1 MPANTRNTRSNQ
13 VSSRSTRTAASK
25 APKAPATRPTTKSRR
40 QGTKTNPS
48 NNISTLNET
57 ITNTNDDDVTRNLSN
72 SNNGVEEQTTRNQD
86 ITDQTT
92 NDKQQQLNQPKTF
105 ISRFPGLDL
114 DTFHE
119 HLDEWTLVR
128 LREANAKQAPK
139 GTRAPTEIRAVVKSI
154 RLNYEKQMLM
164 AALMG
169 GLHEVVVWNLVGEG
183 SKKAHFN
190 PWIRFLAFG
199 VEALKEPLPEK
210 ADSTG
215 WASRNRKVA
224 DLWKALSD
232 DEKDTTDNPT
242 FTHIDGS
249 TVAPQ
254 VHPLTEAEKSKYEPI
269 FKRLVDV
276 EKLHICHGKPE
287 PTQSIATLQKNS
299 LAALKKAHHDRYQIT
314 YYATAV
320 SCGDIEGWIQT
331 YSNNT
336 LFAKWATDDMKIPG
350 SLSSYVNGKKAAE
363 VIEGSKVQQPSDE
376 RRTRLGRILNELVDA
391 VTPKCFFPKKPD
403 PEGELK
409 EIGYG
414 ERPLWS

>member
-1 MPANTRNTRSNQ
+1 
-13 VSSRSTRTAASK
+13 
-25 APKAPATRPTTKSRR
+25 
-40 QGTKTNPS
+40 
-48 NNISTLNET
+48 
-57 ITNTNDDDVTRNLSN
+57 
-72 SNNGVEEQTTRNQD
+72 
-86 ITDQTT
+86 
-92 NDKQQQLNQPKTF
+92 
-105 ISRFPGLDL
+105 
-114 DTFHE
+114 
-119 HLDEWTLVR
+119 
-128 LREANAKQAPK
+128 
-139 GTRAPTEIRAVVKSI
+139 
-154 RLNYEKQMLM
+154 MLM

-232 DEKDTTDNPT
+232 DEKDVFQNPYFFALANLPDLSNLPAENDNSNIEDNDNPT

-376 RRTRLGRILNELVDA
+376 RRTRLGRILNELVA
-391 VTPKCFFPKKPD
+391 C
-403 PEGELK
+403 
-409 EIGYG
+409 
-414 ERPLWS
+414 

>member
-1 MPANTRNTRSNQ
+1 
-13 VSSRSTRTAASK
+13 
-25 APKAPATRPTTKSRR
+25 
-40 QGTKTNPS
+40 
-48 NNISTLNET
+48 
-57 ITNTNDDDVTRNLSN
+57 
-72 SNNGVEEQTTRNQD
+72 
-86 ITDQTT
+86 
-92 NDKQQQLNQPKTF
+92 
-105 ISRFPGLDL
+105 
-114 DTFHE
+114 
-119 HLDEWTLVR
+119 
-128 LREANAKQAPK
+128 
-139 GTRAPTEIRAVVKSI
+139 
-154 RLNYEKQMLM
+154 MLM

-190 PWIRFLAFG
+190 PWIQFLAFG

-232 DEKDTTDNPT
+232 DEKDVFQNPYFFALANLPDLSNLPAENDDSNIEDKDNPT

-254 VHPLTEAEKSKYEPI
+254 VHPLTKAEKSKYEPI

-376 RRTRLGRILNELVDA
+376 RRTRLGRILNELVA
-391 VTPKCFFPKKPD
+391 C
-403 PEGELK
+403 
-409 EIGYG
+409 
-414 ERPLWS
+414 